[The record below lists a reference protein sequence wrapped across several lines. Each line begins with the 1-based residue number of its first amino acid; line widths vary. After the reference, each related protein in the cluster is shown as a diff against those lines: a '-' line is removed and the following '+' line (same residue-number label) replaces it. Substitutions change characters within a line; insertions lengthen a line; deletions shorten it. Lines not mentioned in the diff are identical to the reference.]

1 MKAPFDGYARA
12 LVRGLHVLG
21 WLLLAHTFV
30 LADDPRPGA
39 CSGPNEPSFLEKK
52 RVITKVFSV
61 SHRDRLFV
69 SNQFGDVRI
78 NLWDK
83 PEIRSE
89 ITILG
94 LGVTEEEAD
103 RFSEAVS
110 IEERREGE
118 LISLETH
125 YANQGNTVGWWQGLR
140 NGQRPK
146 DRGVRISYVISLPR
160 YTILEV
166 RSRFSD
172 TVIPEFS
179 APLKI
184 NSQYGNFTANRLMNV
199 DNDIHVTYGQVNI
212 KQLNEGNLKIYYSKL
227 HLDKAARLRLQNNY
241 GSLNLVE
248 VADLDAII
256 QYSNG
261 KIGTL
266 TENGKLSINYSNHL
280 RLPVLMRTA
289 KTLDVRS
296 NYTSL
301 NLPVQEDSDL
311 NFNVEI
317 SRASFGWP
325 SNLPISFERR
335 DDGVTSQGGTG
346 VNRYYPKYTK
356 TYKGKVG
363 KGGCVVTIVS
373 NYGTVKFVE

>member
-1 MKAPFDGYARA
+1 MKAPFNGHARRMA
-12 LVRGLHVLG
+12 CGLHVLG
-21 WLLLAHTFV
+21 WLLLAHSGTC
-30 LADDPRPGA
+30 AEMPGP
-39 CSGPNEPSFLEKK
+39 SFGLDEPSFLEKK

-61 SHRDRLFV
+61 SPKERLYV

-78 NLWDK
+78 NLWDR

-89 ITILG
+89 ITIVG
-94 LGVTEEEAD
+94 MGVTEDEAE
-103 RFSEAVS
+103 RFSQAVT
-110 IEERREGE
+110 IEERREDDQ
-118 LISLETH
+118 IRLETH
-125 YANQGNTVGWWQGLR
+125 YSGQGNTVGWWSGLR
-140 NGQRPK
+140 NGQRPR

-160 YTILEV
+160 YTVLEL
-166 RSRFSD
+166 RGRFSD

-179 APLKI
+179 APLKV

-199 DNDIHVTYGQVNI
+199 DNDIHITYGQVNI
-212 KQLNEGNLKIYYSKL
+212 KQLNEGYLKLFYSKL
-227 HLDKAARLRLQNNY
+227 HLDKAVRLRLQNNY
-241 GSLNLVE
+241 GSMNLAE
-248 VADLDAII
+248 VTDLDAII
-256 QYSNG
+256 QYSDG
-261 KIGTL
+261 IIGTL
-266 TENGKLSINYSNHL
+266 KETGKLSINYSNHL
-280 RLPVLMRTA
+280 QLPVLLRTA

-317 SRASFGWP
+317 SRANFGWP
-325 SNLPISFERR
+325 SNLPISFSRR
-335 DDGVTSQGGTG
+335 DDSAGSPNGANG
-346 VNRYYPKYTK
+346 YYSKATK